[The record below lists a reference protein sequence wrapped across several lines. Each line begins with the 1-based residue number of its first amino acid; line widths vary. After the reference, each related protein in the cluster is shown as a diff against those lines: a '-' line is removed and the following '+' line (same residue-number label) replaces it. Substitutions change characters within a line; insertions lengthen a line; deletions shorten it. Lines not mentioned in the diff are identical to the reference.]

1 MLKEYQEKHIKFIKE
16 LLPLFGDNFILKGG
30 TALNLYYGL
39 NRYSEDIDLDIKNQT
54 NMNFINKLKK
64 HNNYNCWNIF
74 IKKNTPTTF
83 KIMIDYGNKSDFGT
97 YPLKIEVSSRNL
109 KLLEKNLLKYKNING
124 VNIYDVTELIK
135 MKATAFSGRDKIRDF
150 FDLAFLFKN
159 YKKFFNETILMQIYE
174 KIQYA
179 GIDELNSLLK
189 DEVKKKNLNESINFN
204 TFSQDFLFDIEYEL
218 LEKQEKEIGNK
229 IDNKINYQDEE

>member
-1 MLKEYQEKHIKFIKE
+1 
-16 LLPLFGDNFILKGG
+16 
-30 TALNLYYGL
+30 
-39 NRYSEDIDLDIKNQT
+39 
-54 NMNFINKLKK
+54 
-64 HNNYNCWNIF
+64 
-74 IKKNTPTTF
+74 
-83 KIMIDYGNKSDFGT
+83 MIDYGNKSDFGT

-218 LEKQEKEIGNK
+218 LEKQKK
-229 IDNKINYQDEE
+229 